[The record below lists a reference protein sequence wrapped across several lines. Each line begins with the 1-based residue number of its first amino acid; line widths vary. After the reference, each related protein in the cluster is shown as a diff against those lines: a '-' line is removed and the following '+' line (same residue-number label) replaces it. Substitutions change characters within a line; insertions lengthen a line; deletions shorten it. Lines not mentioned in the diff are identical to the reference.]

1 MTWYIA
7 YDGWLEPRVDEQT
20 PVRLSTW
27 PGMKW
32 RGRVCPAPRWQ
43 YIVQPDERR
52 SSGIFWRSS
61 LLCHQFLPRVTVAL
75 CEWQL
80 HKLYNICS
88 IVNYEFILMYTI
100 ITLLYGPITCHIIL
114 SHYDRKLSKI
124 WTRLILNMWPGEN
137 RGFTNILWSVNNWHK
152 DHTNVYWPSDVSMGL
167 SYVTIS
173 E

>member
-1 MTWYIA
+1 MSWWANSCSAAHLTWHEVTRS
-7 YDGWLEPRVDEQT
+7 G
-20 PVRLSTW
+20 LSGTTLAIH
-27 PGMKW
+27 
-32 RGRVCPAPRWQ
+32 CPARWKTQ
-43 YIVQPDERR
+43 LWNFLKVKFTV
-52 SSGIFWRSS
+52 SSIFTP
-61 LLCHQFLPRVTVAL
+61 CHCAL

>member
-1 MTWYIA
+1 MV
-7 YDGWLEPRVDEQT
+7 GWNRELMSKLLLGCPPDLAWSDAVGTVRYHAGNTLSSQMKDAALEFSEGQVYCVINFY
-20 PVRLSTW
+20 PV
-27 PGMKW
+27 
-32 RGRVCPAPRWQ
+32 
-43 YIVQPDERR
+43 
-52 SSGIFWRSS
+52 S
-61 LLCHQFLPRVTVAL
+61 LCTL

-114 SHYDRKLSKI
+114 SHYDRKL
-124 WTRLILNMWPGEN
+124 WPGEN